1 MQRNQLH
8 EQIEQVNYR
17 VISEVLTNRFR
28 KTKQSFV
35 ESRRH
40 WTQQLE
46 HFRRNLEIVLNES
59 VDMAYAAYVRIMH
72 LFNFILL
79 TYIHN
84 HCILRRMLV
93 IILDV
98 LFVNQFPEKHR
109 QALNITHDTFMTS
122 VSIT

>member
-72 LFNFILL
+72 LSNFILL

>member
-8 EQIEQVNYR
+8 EQNEQVNYR

-46 HFRRNLEIVLNES
+46 HFRRNLETVLNES
-59 VDMAYAAYVRIMH
+59 VDMAYAAYCRIMH
-72 LFNFILL
+72 LFYFILL